1 MSRGLGRIQLAILA
15 SIELS
20 KQVGMKEG
28 RETSINLTA
37 WTLAY
42 NCFEPRLGRL
52 GWTPSRWQIEACTR
66 AMHSFVRKFPQYA
79 LTSRRSRQGIVLYEI
94 GDQVTAGLCARMGME
109 TKGNPPIRSEVRA
122 ALAKQ
127 NQKENHA

>member
-1 MSRGLGRIQLAILA
+1 LNRGLGRIQLAILA
-15 SIELS
+15 SIESS
-20 KQVGMKEG
+20 KQLGMKG
-28 RETSINLTA
+28 TETSINLTA

-52 GWTPSRWQIEACTR
+52 GWTPSRSQIEACTR

-94 GDQVTAGLCARMGME
+94 GDQVTAVWAKMDME
-109 TKGNPPIRSEVRA
+109 TKGNPTIRSEVRA
-122 ALAKQ
+122 AMAKQ
-127 NQKENHA
+127 NQKEDHA